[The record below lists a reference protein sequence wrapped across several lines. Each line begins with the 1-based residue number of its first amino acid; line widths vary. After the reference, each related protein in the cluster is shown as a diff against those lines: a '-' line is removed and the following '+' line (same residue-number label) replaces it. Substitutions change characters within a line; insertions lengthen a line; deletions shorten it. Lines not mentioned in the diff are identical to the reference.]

1 MSAFDKIMF
10 INTIGVDSAMFG
22 NEMHFISF
30 VAILSS
36 RNGTEGTNFDMGNT
50 VNASIKM
57 FGYRLVRGG
66 ATGGGTPHSSAHR
79 QIIISVG
86 NTGLAKD
93 NH

>member
-22 NEMHFISF
+22 NEMHFITF

-36 RNGTEGTNFDMGNT
+36 TSGTEGTNFDIRNT

-57 FGYRLVRGG
+57 FG
-66 ATGGGTPHSSAHR
+66 PHSSANR